1 MRSTGNIR
9 VFSMC
14 TAGLC
19 LLLSYL
25 SSVAGVKVEPCDDDG
40 LVEVLADQKTTLT
53 CRVEGYLEW
62 RLRIG
67 LQPSD
72 TTIILASCTEDGCNG
87 ISFKETFA
95 AHVRDSLTKT
105 ITINPENN
113 TKIRTNMNL
122 VNGFIECVHTGKS
135 RVNNSAYPVGFDRCG
150 LNYVYPAEKVS
161 CESFKIQSA
170 INVSC
175 IIGSVYSSRRLY
187 RCHLFLRQNE
197 SADESLEIVDMLT
210 SPTDERITENE
221 VKVSGSCQFNTTL
234 PQEIESYDLYVSV
247 SPGGRNYS
255 VTPATEDKC
264 ITQTTETSCIK
275 HTTDKPSSGTSSYG
289 KITVVVTVIVL
300 VIILFLICL
309 VIKKKRK
316 DYEHGVQREEM
327 GIEATIRTKIFRKPS
342 VVDQQSQKCLA
353 SAASRGTHF
362 L

>member
-150 LNYVYPAEKVS
+150 LNYVS
-161 CESFKIQSA
+161 
-170 INVSC
+170 
-175 IIGSVYSSRRLY
+175 
-187 RCHLFLRQNE
+187 
-197 SADESLEIVDMLT
+197 DESLEIVDMLT

-316 DYEHGVQREEM
+316 DSYILQDSREP
-327 GIEATIRTKIFRKPS
+327 EA
-342 VVDQQSQKCLA
+342 
-353 SAASRGTHF
+353 
-362 L
+362 